1 MPESD
6 KHRDLYH
13 ASRAGEDTRVGELL
27 EDGVEPDKYKDDD
40 GYTALQRAAE
50 RGSHEIVS
58 RLIKARADL
67 NIQSNFGNTALHWAV
82 FYGHNN
88 VTSTLLEAGADFKI
102 QNNDGKT
109 VLHWAADRG
118 NEGFVSKLLE
128 AGADPL
134 LQDKEGKTPI
144 QVAKTERIARL
155 E

>member
-1 MPESD
+1 MPESVRH
-6 KHRDLYH
+6 KDLYH
-13 ASRAGEDTRVGELL
+13 ASRGGKDTRVGELL
-27 EDGVEPDKYKDDD
+27 GDGVDPDKYKDDD

-58 RLIKARADL
+58 KLINASANL
-67 NIQSNFGNTALHWAV
+67 NTQSNFGNTALHWAV
-82 FYGHNN
+82 FNGHND
-88 VTSTLLEAGADFKI
+88 VTSTLLEAGADFNI

-118 NEGFVSKLLE
+118 NEEFVSKLLE

-144 QVAKTERIARL
+144 QVAKNWKIARS